1 MLEAFLSPRMHVQK
15 CDIDPVATP
24 FVELQF
30 CDGNAESNRGVVQ
43 DKVRC
48 NPSCAGTCLLLSC
61 SASIIEALPDR
72 PDPAM
77 WGGMQPVAPGALA
90 VQGIK

>member
-1 MLEAFLSPRMHVQK
+1 VLAAFLGPRMYVQQY
-15 CDIDPVATP
+15 DIDPVATSS
-24 FVELQF
+24 VDSVMATRIVTL
-30 CDGNAESNRGVVQ
+30 
-43 DKVRC
+43 VRFKTRSDAT
-48 NPSCAGTCLLLSC
+48 PSCAGTCLLLCC